1 MKTLFKYIILI
12 HLILFEF
19 TQVDA
24 NNEIRVPSNIK
35 NVTVFLNQAQ
45 ITRVAKTNLSA
56 GITHIV
62 FDKISPHINL
72 SSIQVKTSPNINLLS
87 VTHRY
92 NYLKNE
98 EKPKSIIELE
108 DSIGRLNDLLDYNKI
123 RKESFALEKEL
134 LISNKNLGG
143 ANTGVKVDELEDA
156 LTLYRKRS
164 SEIGD
169 ELIKLK
175 KQEIRLNDI
184 RKKLQSQL
192 DEYKNNSD
200 NNLEIVI
207 TVKTL
212 TALSNAQF
220 EWDYLVGNVS
230 WKPFYDIRV
239 KDTKNA
245 LQLVSKAYI
254 TQGTGEDWNNVIL
267 KLSTTNPNE
276 SGVKPELLPIY
287 LSYNQPY
294 ISQDM
299 VVYKKKNLESAPASE
314 NQVETQQ
321 PEYTSGNAEALQTD
335 INMEYNVT
343 STYNIKSD
351 HTPHQV
357 DLTTT
362 SMNAKYIYMAVPKM
376 DKHAYVVAGI
386 SADDF
391 GVQIGGEAN
400 VYFDGSFVGK
410 TIIQPNSA
418 DSVFISLGRDKR
430 IQIQRTLLKD
440 FSSKSLT
447 GSMRKDLNTW
457 EISVRNTLKENI
469 QILIEDQIPVS
480 TNKEIEVKILNNGN
494 AQLDETTGKIRW
506 QMLLENEKS
515 LTLRFSYEVKYPK
528 DKLITPY

>member
-1 MKTLFKYIILI
+1 MKTVLKSIILI
-12 HLILFEF
+12 HFIILGIN
-19 TQVDA
+19 QADA
-24 NNEIRVPSNIK
+24 NNELRVTSNIK

-45 ITRVAKTNLSA
+45 ITRVAKTNLPA

-72 SSIQVKTSPNINLLS
+72 SSIQVKTNPNINLLS

-92 NYLKNE
+92 NYLKND

-108 DSIGRLNDLLDYNKI
+108 DSVGKLNDLLEYNKI
-123 RKESFALEKEL
+123 RTESFKLEKEL

-164 SEIGD
+164 NEIGD
-169 ELIKLK
+169 ELVKLK
-175 KQEIRLNDI
+175 KQETRLNDI

-200 NNLEIVI
+200 NILEIVI

-212 TALSNAQF
+212 TALSNAPF

-239 KDTKNA
+239 KDTKNP
-245 LQLVSKAYI
+245 LQLISKAYI

-287 LSYNQPY
+287 LSYNQP
-294 ISQDM
+294 IPTQDM
-299 VVYKKKNLESAPASE
+299 VVYKKKNLQSAPASE
-314 NQVETQQ
+314 NQAEADPNQL
-321 PEYTSGNAEALQTD
+321 EYTSGNAEALQTD

-362 SMNAKYIYMAVPKM
+362 SMNAKYVYMAVPKM

-440 FSSKSLT
+440 YSSKSLT

-457 EISVRNTLKENI
+457 EISVRNTLKDNI

-494 AQLDETTGKIRW
+494 AQLDETTVKIR
-506 QMLLENEKS
+506 
-515 LTLRFSYEVKYPK
+515 
-528 DKLITPY
+528 

>member
-1 MKTLFKYIILI
+1 
-12 HLILFEF
+12 
-19 TQVDA
+19 
-24 NNEIRVPSNIK
+24 
-35 NVTVFLNQAQ
+35 VFLNQAQ

-123 RKESFALEKEL
+123 RKESFTLEKEL

-299 VVYKKKNLESAPASE
+299 VVYKKKNLESALKKLKYKFEKVGTKKELLSRKE
-314 NQVETQQ
+314 F
-321 PEYTSGNAEALQTD
+321 
-335 INMEYNVT
+335 
-343 STYNIKSD
+343 IK
-351 HTPHQV
+351 PCV
-357 DLTTT
+357 
-362 SMNAKYIYMAVPKM
+362 I
-376 DKHAYVVAGI
+376 
-386 SADDF
+386 
-391 GVQIGGEAN
+391 
-400 VYFDGSFVGK
+400 
-410 TIIQPNSA
+410 
-418 DSVFISLGRDKR
+418 KR
-430 IQIQRTLLKD
+430 
-440 FSSKSLT
+440 
-447 GSMRKDLNTW
+447 
-457 EISVRNTLKENI
+457 E
-469 QILIEDQIPVS
+469 
-480 TNKEIEVKILNNGN
+480 
-494 AQLDETTGKIRW
+494 
-506 QMLLENEKS
+506 
-515 LTLRFSYEVKYPK
+515 
-528 DKLITPY
+528 DKLKAAYKQYLRSSEDKD